1 MKIKQIKTNV
11 DPCLDTGEIEFFY
24 KLLLRCESKQLT
36 GYNYNDKKLQGFI
49 KNENIILTYNKQ
61 KEKWGGITRESAQNE
76 IQFINNK
83 SSICASLFVHLRN
96 AFAHGYIEKYKKTN
110 VLHFQNV
117 YQGECK
123 MDGKMTFDTLK
134 ELIENM
140 LKTKKIKE
148 Q

>member
-1 MKIKQIKTNV
+1 MKIKQIKTDAN
-11 DPCLDTGEIEFFY
+11 PCLNTGEIEFFY
-24 KLLLRCESKQLT
+24 KLLLRCESKQLM

-49 KNENIILTYNKQ
+49 KNKNIVLTYNK
-61 KEKWGGITRESAQNE
+61 KREKWKGIAKDSAINE

-96 AFAHGYIEKYKKTN
+96 AFAHGYIEKDKKTG

-140 LKTKKIKE
+140 LKTKK
-148 Q
+148 